1 MFGVQQLQHKANNRD
16 YSQCRRKIT
25 NAKSSVERLSHYSIN
40 PRIGDITTTKRLYF
54 VIEIIMS

>member
-1 MFGVQQLQHKANNRD
+1 MFGVQQLQLKANNRD

-40 PRIGDITTTKRLYF
+40 PRIGDITTTK
-54 VIEIIMS
+54 